1 MRCVFWSVVFV
12 SVSCVVGVLKSC
24 IHICMYVVYAYTTC
38 ACVAYVG
45 GVHTYCRH
53 TMACGVPFVGGVCR

>member
-45 GVHTYCRH
+45 GVHT
-53 TMACGVPFVGGVCR
+53 